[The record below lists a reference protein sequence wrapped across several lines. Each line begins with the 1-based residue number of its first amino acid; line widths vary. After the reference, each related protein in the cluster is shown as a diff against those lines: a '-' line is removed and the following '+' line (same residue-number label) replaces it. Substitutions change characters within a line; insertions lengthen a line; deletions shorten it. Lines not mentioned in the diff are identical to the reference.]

1 MPNWSGVADALGA
14 IVEAGGTRFA
24 VWAPDVAQVELVLE
38 DRTVPLAR
46 DGEYH
51 AAFVAGIGHGDL
63 YNFRVDGALL
73 ADPYALAIDRPYGVE
88 MPRCTV
94 TALPPPLA
102 RETPRFAPGGL
113 IYELNVRAFTM
124 LHPEVPAQ
132 DRGRIAAL
140 AHPAVIAHLKALGV
154 SAVELMPIVAWIDER
169 HLHALGLTN
178 SWGYNPVTFMP
189 IDPRLGTLDDLRAT
203 VAALHAA
210 GIGVILDLVF
220 NHSGESDVYGQTLC
234 FRGLAERHYF
244 RHAAD
249 GSLVNDTGCGNTI
262 DCDHPM
268 MRRMVRDALRH
279 FVTQAGIDGFR
290 FDLAPVLGDTLIAE
304 MLADPVLADRVFIAE
319 PRDLA
324 SYRLGRFPSPF
335 LEWNDRYRTT
345 LRRFWRGDSG
355 QLAEL
360 GYGLSGS
367 SDFFKVSGRRPS
379 ASINYVA
386 CHDGF
391 TLADVVSYE
400 RKHNASNGE
409 DNRDGTD
416 DNHSFNG
423 GVEGPTADPS
433 IEAFRQRSARNL
445 LASVFLSIGTPMLLA
460 GDELGRTQKGNNNAY
475 CQDNE
480 VSWVDWNLTA
490 QEQALL
496 AFTQRLVKLRF
507 SQPVLQRRSF
517 FLGASLDDSRFRD
530 LVWFHPEGHELG
542 PDDWRNQE
550 LRCFGV
556 FLGGDALTTRDPIG
570 HRLTGDTLLIYLNAA
585 YPLTQH
591 VI

>member
-319 PRDLA
+319 PWDLA

-335 LEWNDRYRTT
+335 LEWNDRYRDDV
-345 LRRFWRGDSG
+345 RRFWRGDAG
-355 QLAEL
+355 AVGAFATRLA
-360 GYGLSGS
+360 GS
-367 SDFFKVSGRRPS
+367 SDIFAERSRSVNFI
-379 ASINYVA
+379 AA
-386 CHDGF
+386 HDGF
-391 TLADVVSYE
+391 TLADLVAHE
-400 RKHNASNGE
+400 HKHNFANGE
-409 DNRDGTD
+409 HNRDGHD
-416 DNHSFNG
+416 HNISWNN
-423 GVEGPTADPS
+423 GVEGATHDAQVL
-433 IEAFRQRSARNL
+433 AARRRDVKAL
-445 LASVFLSIGTPMLLA
+445 LATLFVSRGAIMLTA
-460 GDELGRTQKGNNNAY
+460 GDECGRSQQGNNNAY

-480 VSWVDWNLTA
+480 IGWFDWAGRDREIESYVAELA
-490 QEQALL
+490 AFRAKHGLGDPALL
-496 AFTQRLVKLRF
+496 TDADVQWLTRDGRPFADADWHD
-507 SQPVLQRRSF
+507 PACD
-517 FLGASLDDSRFRD
+517 FLEMR
-530 LVWFHPEGHELG
+530 LG
-542 PDDWRNQE
+542 PARIRFDRQARSVMLYDE
-550 LRCFGV
+550 E
-556 FLGGDALTTRDPIG
+556 A
-570 HRLTGDTLLIYLNAA
+570 
-585 YPLTQH
+585 
-591 VI
+591 